1 MSCTSSPATFTQGFH
16 AKDSCN
22 SMPYLTLG
30 KTGLEISKFSF
41 GAAVFSSIYGEFD
54 AKEAE
59 ETLVQALKSGVNYID
74 TAPWY
79 GQGQSEGFLGQ
90 VLRNVPRSAYY
101 IATKVGRYCTDYK
114 NMFDFSAKRSRE
126 SVERSLELL
135 GLQYVDVIQIHD
147 IEFANNVGVVINE
160 CLPELENLIK
170 EGKARFIG
178 VTGYSLH
185 HLKECIL
192 HAPGKFDVVLP
203 YARFTLM
210 DNSLE
215 SYIKFF
221 QNENLGI
228 VCASGHAMGL
238 LTNCGPQAWHPAS
251 DEQKQLCRK
260 AAKICKEAGI
270 ELGKLAMYHF
280 LQLSGATTF
289 LTGMKTRHALDMN
302 LNVFYCGLNLK
313 EQEVLQLLKDTIF
326 TKSLNW
332 EGVEL
337 ERYRSA
343 MGNLQN

>member
-114 NMFDFSAKRSRE
+114 NMFDFSAKRARE

-135 GLQYVDVIQIHD
+135 GLEYVDVIQIHD

-192 HAPGKFDVVLP
+192 HAPGKFD
-203 YARFTLM
+203 
-210 DNSLE
+210 
-215 SYIKFF
+215 FF

-302 LNVFYCGLNLK
+302 LNAFYCGLNLK

-326 TKSLNW
+326 TKSFNW